1 MDPRVELI
9 VRTIAKRETSILLSA
24 REAGSLLGICEGHFL
39 RLFKRET
46 GTTFRRYKRHA
57 RISGIAPLLKNSAVP
72 VKQIASVAGY
82 KDVSNFHRDFKQ
94 VRGMSPRQWKMME
107 LGKRSHIVDTP
118 ECQQ

>member
-9 VRTIAKRETSILLSA
+9 VRTIAKREITNSISA

-57 RISGIAPLLKNSAVP
+57 RISGIATLLKNCAVP
-72 VKQIASVAGY
+72 LKQIASVAGY

-94 VRGMSPRQWKMME
+94 VRGMSPRQWKMKE
-107 LGKRSHIVDTP
+107 LGRRSSPFDT
-118 ECQQ
+118 Q